1 MIVRD
6 QQKLQ
11 GESRLRSATR
21 TEPMLRDLHAP
32 AIAIARTKR

>member
-6 QQKLQ
+6 QQNLQ

-21 TEPMLRDLHAP
+21 TEPMVRDLHAP
-32 AIAIARTKR
+32 ALAIARTEK